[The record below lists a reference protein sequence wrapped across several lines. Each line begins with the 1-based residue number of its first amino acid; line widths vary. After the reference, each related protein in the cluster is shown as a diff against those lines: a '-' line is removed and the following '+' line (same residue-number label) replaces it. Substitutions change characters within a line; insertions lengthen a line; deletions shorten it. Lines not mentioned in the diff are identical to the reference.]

1 MKTILKNEIRQELTK
16 IGLWDR
22 DVEELLRDPASGR
35 FVTTDR
41 RSRSSDI
48 FENLNVEAIRFL
60 TNWQVTGTIRITSN
74 PRIPPL
80 SFSLSLDE
88 DWLKINI
95 VTEWKISVKDPAV
108 RIINSAST
116 AELAVVF
123 VNTFSSSQGTIGQ
136 GSFIQVKD
144 VS

>member
-1 MKTILKNEIRQELTK
+1 MKTILKNEIKQELTK